1 MRDTDRVPAGPRLRD
16 VEFSSGDVVLAGWL
30 AAPVRDEALAGVVLV
45 GGSGPSDRDNGTY
58 FPPIR
63 EHLADAGIAVLS
75 YDKRGVGSSSG
86 DWLDSTLDDL
96 AADAT
101 AALGFL
107 CAQPEVRAGT
117 AGLLGHSE
125 GGWVVLRAAAGRD
138 DVPWVITS
146 GCPGM
151 TPAAQERHALA
162 GVLRRAGE
170 QDAGSMLALFD
181 RLVEAGRRDGDFAEA
196 ARIVSSARPSRAFRD
211 YWSDMDERLWEFL
224 KRTQDHDPVPDALR
238 LRCPH
243 LAVFGGADELVP
255 VADSTRRF
263 SAAACHPGRHH
274 QAALTIE
281 VFPGASHRI
290 QVDASGG
297 LAPGYL
303 GILAQWIKAKAGI
316 SGT

>member
-30 AAPVRDEALAGVVLV
+30 ATPVRDEALAAVVLV

-101 AALGFL
+101 AALCFL
-107 CAQPEVRAGT
+107 GAQPEVRAGT

-162 GVLRRAGE
+162 GALRRAGE

-196 ARIVSSARPSRAFRD
+196 ARIVSSARPSRAFLD

-224 KRTQDHDPVPDALR
+224 KRIQDHDPVPDALR

-243 LAVFGGADELVP
+243 LAERTSWCPWPTAPAG
-255 VADSTRRF
+255 
-263 SAAACHPGRHH
+263 SAPQHAIP
-274 QAALTIE
+274 
-281 VFPGASHRI
+281 
-290 QVDASGG
+290 
-297 LAPGYL
+297 
-303 GILAQWIKAKAGI
+303 AG
-316 SGT
+316 TARQH

>member
-1 MRDTDRVPAGPRLRD
+1 VRDTDRVTVGPRLRD

-30 AAPVRDEALAGVVLV
+30 AVPVRDEALAGVVLV

-63 EHLADAGIAVLS
+63 EHLVDAGMAVLS

-96 AADAT
+96 ATDAT

-107 CAQPEVRAGT
+107 CAQPGVRGGT

-125 GGWVVLRAAAGRD
+125 GGWVALGAAAGRD

-151 TPAAQERHALA
+151 TPAAQERHSLA
-162 GVLRRAGE
+162 GALRRAGE
-170 QDAGSMLALFD
+170 QDADRMLALFD

-196 ARIVSSARPSRAFRD
+196 ARIVSSARPSQAFLD
-211 YWSDMDERLWEFL
+211 YWSGMDERLWEFL
-224 KRTQDHDPVPDALR
+224 KRSQDHDPVPDALR

-243 LAVFGGADELVP
+243 LAVFGGADELVS

-263 SAAACHPGRHH
+263 SAAACHPGRCHR
-274 QAALTIE
+274 AALTVE

-290 QVDASGG
+290 QAGAG
-297 LAPGYL
+297 AGMAPGYL
-303 GILAQWIKAKAGI
+303 AILAQWIKAKAGVPD
-316 SGT
+316 T

>member
-1 MRDTDRVPAGPRLRD
+1 MAGGSRPGHLK
-16 VEFSSGDVVLAGWL
+16 
-30 AAPVRDEALAGVVLV
+30 ALAGVVLV

-86 DWLDSTLDDL
+86 NWLDSTLDDL

-107 CAQPEVRAGT
+107 CAQPEVRAGP
-117 AGLLGHSE
+117 AGLLGQSE
-125 GGWVVLRAAAGRD
+125 GGWVTLRAAAGRD

-151 TPAAQERHALA
+151 TPAAQERHAL
-162 GVLRRAGE
+162 GGMLRRAGE

-181 RLVEAGRRDGDFAEA
+181 RLAGAGRRDGDFAEA

-211 YWSDMDERLWEFL
+211 Y
-224 KRTQDHDPVPDALR
+224 
-238 LRCPH
+238 
-243 LAVFGGADELVP
+243 
-255 VADSTRRF
+255 
-263 SAAACHPGRHH
+263 
-274 QAALTIE
+274 
-281 VFPGASHRI
+281 
-290 QVDASGG
+290 
-297 LAPGYL
+297 
-303 GILAQWIKAKAGI
+303 
-316 SGT
+316 